1 MIEMI
6 KDKKIGLA
14 LGGGAARGWA
24 HLGVIRA
31 LEEKGIKPDY
41 VAGTSIG
48 ALVGG
53 AYVAGKIDKLHHF
66 SGSLDWKQLL
76 NFFDPVFPRTALVD
90 GKKVERFLRELVD
103 DKKIEDLEIPFS
115 AVASD
120 LYDGGETVI
129 DSGDAAEAIR
139 ASISIPGIFTPVK
152 KGRSILTDGGLVN
165 PVPINVVREMGA
177 DFVIA
182 VDLNHDSEGRCGLE
196 RVKLTEGA
204 STMDSVDVETSVCAQ
219 GKDDGEADSKD
230 MPSLKDA
237 ALEQVR
243 KWFVKDPEMPNIFE
257 VLMASINIMESRI
270 TESNLIKSPADLLI
284 RPNLGHVNF
293 LEFHRAAEV
302 AQEGLRAA
310 RAALDDL
317 G

>member
-1 MIEMI
+1 ML

-53 AYVAGKIDKLHHF
+53 AYASGKIEELHHF

-115 AVASD
+115 AVATD

-129 DSGDAAEAIR
+129 ASGDAAEAIR

-182 VDLNHDSEGRCGLE
+182 VDLNHDSEGRSGLE
-196 RVKLTEGA
+196 RIKIT
-204 STMDSVDVETSVCAQ
+204 
-219 GKDDGEADSKD
+219 GEAGANASSGDSGPADRGPADKD
-230 MPSLKDA
+230 APVLKGAPALKDV

-284 RPNLGHVNF
+284 RPNLGDVNF

-302 AQEGLRAA
+302 IEEGLRAA
-310 RAALDDL
+310 RALLKAYP
-317 G
+317 